1 MRQPPPPGTSLEAP
15 KPPARA
21 RLSWLVDAGC
31 LALLIVTSWKL
42 LHGLER
48 GVDLTMW
55 DEADYLR
62 RGLTLSWSHLPA
74 AEWGPL
80 YSLWYTALSRLWP
93 EPIAL
98 HSANLQVLCV
108 LTSVGAYV
116 FMRRMGARPLLA
128 LLGAA
133 VYLLSAAP
141 HVTPRPTLLA
151 LLVLELALVVASFL
165 ESREEFWA
173 VIATGLLVASFARP
187 EFFLAFL
194 LASALFLGWL
204 VRGAV
209 REHHTWRGRRWTVA
223 TGFALGV
230 VLLLQ
235 GLGNPFGDTKNR
247 RFYAFCQ
254 HFAYQYVQHTHGP
267 EDPWNQCP
275 RVIRSVFGE
284 VDSVGAA
291 LRANPEAFLWHV
303 GTNVKSFA
311 DASLELFAQGPGD
324 LSATRGP
331 WDLARVER
339 VLLLA
344 ALGVLGAGLLW
355 RWRRW
360 RSALAEPRVQRMLWV
375 LALVEVPTLL
385 SALLLMPRKH
395 YLIIQGVFVLAL
407 FMLLGSQV
415 DAAAPR
421 HVRRAVGGLLALGL
435 ALLTPNLAERLSTET
450 GGAPA
455 RQVHLQRV
463 RAIEALG
470 LVEQLPPGEQ
480 LPLLEAEGGYDAYL
494 GPRSYYAV
502 LHHTPGV
509 SFDELLR
516 EHKVAAILLTD
527 ELRRYPR
534 FRDDPLFQSF
544 MANPEDFGFTLL
556 PLGARGEALALLSPG
571 HVEPSRTGLG
581 RR

>member
-1 MRQPPPPGTSLEAP
+1 
-15 KPPARA
+15 
-21 RLSWLVDAGC
+21 VDVGC
-31 LALLIVTSWKL
+31 LALLLVTSWKL
-42 LHGLER
+42 LHGLEH
-48 GVDLTMW
+48 GMDLAMW

-98 HSANLQVLCV
+98 HHANLQVLCV

-128 LLGAA
+128 LLGSAI
-133 VYLLSAAP
+133 YLLSAAP

-151 LLVLELALVVASFL
+151 LLVLEIALVVASFL
-165 ESREEFWA
+165 ESKEEFWA

-187 EFFLAFL
+187 ELFLAFL

-204 VRGAV
+204 VRGAM
-209 REHHTWRGRRWTVA
+209 RERHSRLGRRGAVA
-223 TGFALGV
+223 AGFALGV
-230 VLLLQ
+230 MLWLQ

-254 HFAYQYVQHTHGP
+254 HFAYQHVQHTHSP
-267 EDPWNQCP
+267 VDPWNQCP

-303 GTNVKSFA
+303 GTNVKAFA
-311 DASLELFAQGPGD
+311 DASLELFAQGPTG
-324 LSATRGP
+324 LSATKGP
-331 WDLARVER
+331 WNLARAER
-339 VLLLA
+339 VLLLV
-344 ALGVLGAGLLW
+344 ALGALGAGLLW

-360 RSALAEPRVQRMLWV
+360 RAALAEPRLQRMLWV

-385 SALLLMPRKH
+385 SALLLMPRAH

-407 FMLLGSQV
+407 WMLLGSQV
-415 DAAAPR
+415 DAVAAPR
-421 HVRRAVGGLLALGL
+421 RVQWAVGGLLALGL
-435 ALLTPNLAERLSTET
+435 ALLTPNLAERLSTGR

-470 LVEQLPPGEQ
+470 LVEQLSPGER

-494 GPRSYYAV
+494 GPHSYYPV
-502 LHHTPGV
+502 LHYTPGV

-516 EHKVAAILLTD
+516 ERKVTAILLTD
-527 ELRRYPR
+527 ALRRYPR
-534 FRDDPLFQSF
+534 FRDDPVFQSF
-544 MANPEDFGFTLL
+544 TAHPEDFGFTLF
-556 PLGARGEALALLSPG
+556 PLGARGEALALRSPG
-571 HVEPSRTGLG
+571 HVEPNRTGLG
-581 RR
+581 GAESRRPFSRYEPPVPRVQGGRSRAR

>member
-1 MRQPPPPGTSLEAP
+1 MRHAPPPGTALEAP
-15 KPPARA
+15 EPPARA
-21 RLSWLVDAGC
+21 RPSWLVDAGC
-31 LALLIVTSWKL
+31 LALLLVTSWKL

-48 GVDLTMW
+48 GVDLSMW

-93 EPIAL
+93 EPVAL
-98 HSANLQVLCV
+98 HSANFQVLCV

-128 LLGAA
+128 LLGTA

-141 HVTPRPTLLA
+141 HVLPRPTLLA

-165 ESREEFWA
+165 ESWEEFWA
-173 VIATGLLVASFARP
+173 VIAGGLLVASFARP

-194 LASALFLGWL
+194 LASALCLGWL
-204 VRGAV
+204 VRAAV
-209 REHHTWRGRRWTVA
+209 RERHTGRGRRAAVA
-223 TGFALGV
+223 AGFALGV

-254 HFAYQYVQHTHGP
+254 HFAYQHVRHNPGP
-267 EDPWNQCP
+267 VDPWNQCP
-275 RVIRSVFGE
+275 QVIRSVFGE

-303 GTNVKSFA
+303 GINVKAFA
-311 DASLELFAQGPGD
+311 DASLALFTPGPGG
-324 LSATRGP
+324 LSVTWGP
-331 WDLARVER
+331 WDPARAER

-344 ALGVLGAGLLW
+344 ALGALGAGLLW

-360 RSALAEPRVQRMLWV
+360 RAALAEPRLQRMLWV
-375 LALVEVPTLL
+375 LAVVEVPTLL

-407 FMLLGSQV
+407 LMLLGSQV

-421 HVRRAVGGLLALGL
+421 RVRGAVGGLLALGL
-435 ALLTPNLAERLSTET
+435 ALLTPNLAERLSTGA
-450 GGAPA
+450 GGTPS
-455 RQVHLQRV
+455 RRIHLQRV

-470 LVEQLPPGEQ
+470 LVERLPPGER

-494 GPRSYYAV
+494 GPRSYYPV
-502 LHHTPGV
+502 LHYTPGV
-509 SFDELLR
+509 SFEGLLR

-527 ELRRYPR
+527 ALRRHPR
-534 FRDDPLFQSF
+534 FQDDPLFHSF
-544 MANPEDFGFTLL
+544 EANPEDFGFTLL
-556 PLGARGEALALLSPG
+556 PLSASGEALALRSPG
-571 HVEPSRTGLG
+571 HVEPSRAGLE

>member
-1 MRQPPPPGTSLEAP
+1 M
-15 KPPARA
+15 
-21 RLSWLVDAGC
+21 DAGC
-31 LALLIVTSWKL
+31 LALLLVTSWKL
-42 LHGLER
+42 LHGLEH
-48 GVDLTMW
+48 GVDLAMW

-93 EPIAL
+93 EPVAL
-98 HSANLQVLCV
+98 HYANLQVLCV
-108 LTSVGAYV
+108 LTTVGAYV

-141 HVTPRPTLLA
+141 HVPPRPTLLA
-151 LLVLELALVVASFL
+151 LLVLEAALVVASFL
-165 ESREEFWA
+165 ESKEEFWA

-209 REHHTWRGRRWTVA
+209 RERHTWRGRTGAVA
-223 TGFALGV
+223 TGFTLGV

-254 HFAYQYVQHTHGP
+254 HFAYQHVRHNP
-267 EDPWNQCP
+267 SPVDPWNQCP

-291 LRANPEAFLWHV
+291 LRANPKAFLWHV
-303 GTNVKSFA
+303 GTNVKAFA
-311 DASLELFAQGPGD
+311 DASLSLFAQGPGG

-344 ALGVLGAGLLW
+344 ALGALGLGLLW

-360 RSALAEPRVQRMLWV
+360 RSTLAEPRLQRMLWV
-375 LALVEVPTLL
+375 LAVVEVPTVL
-385 SALLLMPRKH
+385 SSLLLMPRAH

-407 FMLLGSQV
+407 LMLLGSQV
-415 DAAAPR
+415 GVAAVPR
-421 HVRRAVGGLLALGL
+421 RVQGAVGGLLTLGL

-470 LVEQLPPGEQ
+470 LVERLPPGEQ

-494 GPRSYYAV
+494 GPRSYYPV
-502 LHHTPGV
+502 LHYTPGV
-509 SFDELLR
+509 TFDALLR

-527 ELRRYPR
+527 ALRRYPR
-534 FRDDPLFQSF
+534 FRDDPLFRSF
-544 MANPEDFGFTLL
+544 LANPEDFGFTLF
-556 PLGARGEALALLSPG
+556 PLAARGEALALLSPE